1 MITFTVF
8 SDKGGRDINEDAIGH
23 AEKGNAHCFV
33 LCDGLGGH
41 GLGDVASKIVTDS
54 VLEGFVSCREN
65 DLKKIKK
72 LFDDAQKDLLK
83 EQEKRFAKKEMKTTA
98 TILVIDRNVYFYGH
112 IGDSRMYSFEN
123 NKIMFRTLDH
133 SVPQMLVL
141 AKQINENEIRNHS
154 DRNRLLRVMGNE
166 WDEDSYEIGPRRKIK
181 KNQSFLLCSD
191 GFWECIEETEMT
203 HTLEEAANP
212 DDWMKKM
219 LHIIENNHYKKKE
232 EMDNYSAIAVWN
244 RE

>member
-83 EQEKRFAKKEMKTTA
+83 EQEKRFAKMRKGCFANFCERKNR
-98 TILVIDRNVYFYGH
+98 I
-112 IGDSRMYSFEN
+112 SFVLFSF
-123 NKIMFRTLDH
+123 FRKFA
-133 SVPQMLVL
+133 P
-141 AKQINENEIRNHS
+141 
-154 DRNRLLRVMGNE
+154 
-166 WDEDSYEIGPRRKIK
+166 
-181 KNQSFLLCSD
+181 
-191 GFWECIEETEMT
+191 
-203 HTLEEAANP
+203 
-212 DDWMKKM
+212 
-219 LHIIENNHYKKKE
+219 
-232 EMDNYSAIAVWN
+232 
-244 RE
+244 